1 MDNRCNCANCRR
13 ARRAQES
20 PVDTSF
26 DGWVVRRDL
35 VDELLN
41 GDAPG
46 EALAALRRMVDDYA
60 FDEAGEALVRAPGAV
75 EALLNHVTD
84 AAHRETA
91 VSILASCVRA
101 DPEECG
107 PAARGEL
114 AELLVDVFID
124 HVTALHRHGRHHENA
139 TLALLAVAECPRWA
153 LSEEDDD
160 DDDEYTWG
168 EDGLPRRKRRR
179 REEDAAEA
187 DANFGAYVAA
197 PLAAVLKC
205 GDGDARRDALQ
216 TLASIR
222 LESGPERPHIDY
234 PGRSAGRCDCSPR
247 VGRLVEAGVVEP
259 ARGRAEEGPRADRAA
274 RKRGGRRRTGT
285 RRCSSRWRRSAAR
298 GSSRR
303 RRRPSRPRGGGAATP
318 LANAV
323 VAFATVEDDDMEV
336 FVHACDAASALFAHA
351 ATTSMVL
358 DARGCAVQQARDD
371 DGVLQSFLDAG
382 AVEACVAALDHP
394 ESEERR
400 AAAVNLLS
408 RVLLLRGRRV
418 AGRPRGKRCEQIRGA
433 AGRGP

>member
-13 ARRAQES
+13 ARRAQAS

-26 DGWVVRRDL
+26 DGWVVLRDL

-114 AELLVDVFID
+114 AEPLVDVFID

-179 REEDAAEA
+179 RDEDAAEA

-216 TLASIR
+216 TLASI
-222 LESGPERPHIDY
+222 
-234 PGRSAGRCDCSPR
+234 
-247 VGRLVEAGVVEP
+247 P
-259 ARGRAEEGPRADRAA
+259 ARERARAA
-274 RKRGGRRRTGT
+274 
-285 RRCSSRWRRSAAR
+285 
-298 GSSRR
+298 
-303 RRRPSRPRGGGAATP
+303 PY
-318 LANAV
+318 
-323 VAFATVEDDDMEV
+323 
-336 FVHACDAASALFAHA
+336 
-351 ATTSMVL
+351 
-358 DARGCAVQQARDD
+358 
-371 DGVLQSFLDAG
+371 
-382 AVEACVAALDHP
+382 
-394 ESEERR
+394 
-400 AAAVNLLS
+400 
-408 RVLLLRGRRV
+408 
-418 AGRPRGKRCEQIRGA
+418 
-433 AGRGP
+433 